1 MTTFKLPNCSITKDQ
16 QITRAINIWLMKYLR
31 LSLKRGGY
39 LCYLSQ
45 LFSPLLLHLFVTWYL
60 KKRGGTDFLL

>member
-16 QITRAINIWLMKYLR
+16 QITRAINIWLMKYLS

-39 LCYLSQ
+39 LCHLSQ
-45 LFSPLLLHLFVTWYL
+45 LFSPLHLFVTWYL
-60 KKRGGTDFLL
+60 KKRGATDFFL